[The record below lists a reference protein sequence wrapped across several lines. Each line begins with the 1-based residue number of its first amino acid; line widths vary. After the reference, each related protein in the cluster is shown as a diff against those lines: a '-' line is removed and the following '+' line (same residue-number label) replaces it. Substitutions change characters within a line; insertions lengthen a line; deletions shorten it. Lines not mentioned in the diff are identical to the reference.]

1 MALAMNARRTIVAV
15 AWFVVAMTAAAA
27 QGNPLP
33 RLAVKCVDAEGKPVS
48 DAEVHVFQARKGV
61 VGAASYEPSG
71 PHRTGVDG
79 VATTAIA
86 IDYDGGCFDR
96 WLYARVPGKSVGA
109 MRWLRF
115 DTTAPPEPAEPVIR
129 LEPSREVRGVVR
141 GPEGV
146 DVRTVR
152 VRVLSL
158 SALAGTDPIG
168 SPFPRY
174 HEFPGLRDALP
185 ERFDAAVAEDGSF
198 VLRDQPP
205 RPLLYLAAEGPGL
218 AQAQWFNAVL
228 PGRHIPDL
236 VQISMQ
242 REAVLVATATDALQ
256 RPLADVLVKV
266 RVERGGPGTGVRCT
280 FEGRSDAEGR
290 VRIGGLPAGE
300 FAVEAVHPELVLRPQ
315 LLTLAVGETT
325 QGLALAFEPAIEVRG
340 VVRSTA
346 TGSGVERVGIS
357 AITGDE
363 QRWLLG
369 FAQTDPQ
376 GRFVLRL
383 PKGTAALY
391 VNRVPHGFQQPSA
404 SHDQLL
410 RVDVQ
415 PGDKSLTEL
424 VFEIEPTK

>member
-1 MALAMNARRTIVAV
+1 MCIR
-15 AWFVVAMTAAAA
+15 
-27 QGNPLP
+27 
-33 RLAVKCVDAEGKPVS
+33 
-48 DAEVHVFQARKGV
+48 
-61 VGAASYEPSG
+61 
-71 PHRTGVDG
+71 
-79 VATTAIA
+79 
-86 IDYDGGCFDR
+86 DR
-96 WLYARVPGKSVGA
+96 
-109 MRWLRF
+109 
-115 DTTAPPEPAEPVIR
+115 
-129 LEPSREVRGVVR
+129 
-141 GPEGV
+141 
-146 DVRTVR
+146 
-152 VRVLSL
+152 
-158 SALAGTDPIG
+158 
-168 SPFPRY
+168 
-174 HEFPGLRDALP
+174 
-185 ERFDAAVAEDGSF
+185 
-198 VLRDQPP
+198 
-205 RPLLYLAAEGPGL
+205 LYLAAEGPGL

-346 TGSGVERVGIS
+346 TGSGVERVGMS

-363 QRWLLG
+363 QRWRLG